1 MMLSRRSVL
10 GGVILL
16 PVAAGRKI
24 REATRVTSMRPLPQ
38 VAVTAAADMTGQNT
52 GNWTCAFTADKLP
65 DVNTYEIYHM
75 TVTGVKVLGSATI
88 KLRNQVF
95 STVTADSSG
104 RNEWDAAQPMP
115 VNAGDEIFF
124 FWNYAA
130 SGTPPVATLWIRFDA
145 DLPQNAYAG
154 MLWAG
159 AHR

>member
-1 MMLSRRSVL
+1 MLTRRSLLGAGLVIPVL
-10 GGVILL
+10 
-16 PVAAGRKI
+16 AGRK
-24 REATRVTSMRPLPQ
+24 RGARVTSYRPLPQ
-38 VAVTAAADMTGQNT
+38 VAVTATADTTGQNT
-52 GNWTCAFTADKLP
+52 GNWTNAFVASVLP

-104 RNEWDAAQPMP
+104 RNEWDPSQTMK

-130 SGTPPVATLWIRFDA
+130 SGTAPVATLWLQYDA
-145 DLPQNAYAG
+145 DLPQNVYQG
-154 MLWAG
+154 T
-159 AHR
+159 